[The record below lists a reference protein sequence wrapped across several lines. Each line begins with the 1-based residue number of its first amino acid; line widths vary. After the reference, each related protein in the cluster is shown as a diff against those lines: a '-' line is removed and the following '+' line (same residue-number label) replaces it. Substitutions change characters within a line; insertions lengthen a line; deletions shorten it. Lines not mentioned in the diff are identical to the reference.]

1 MGKGNTPRPIRFPDE
16 IWLAAVAAFPAER
29 GKAGGLSAEVQGFVA
44 FLAKNP
50 EAWRTVRTRATELGV
65 DPWSLVAEL
74 GGNSR
79 FGEVALDGSATCP

>member
-44 FLAKNP
+44 FLAEDPDRWHVIK
-50 EAWRTVRTRATELGV
+50 RAAAERGV
-65 DPWSLVAEL
+65 DPLKMLVDSFRL
-74 GGNSR
+74 
-79 FGEVALDGSATCP
+79 